1 VEGARGSCGHPKYP
15 LHAYVHVRLTAEF
28 FGVRM
33 GPNACE
39 SVKPSEQAE
48 YAVRTRRAQ
57 GRRCVERRTVDP
69 PPLLVPPPAGGREDT
84 GMVLEAR
91 LCGSVTSA
99 QGHRCS
105 HSPSTPLS
113 QQLRARGRS
122 SLYSRE
128 GMVVVRVKAQR
139 VAPRRERREKALP
152 RPLSTVP

>member
-1 VEGARGSCGHPKYP
+1 MGGAREDLWASEASSPCVRTFKIDSSSSS
-15 LHAYVHVRLTAEF
+15 YVWGGTR
-28 FGVRM
+28 
-33 GPNACE
+33 
-39 SVKPSEQAE
+39 VKPSEQE

-84 GMVLEAR
+84 GTRGAAMR
-91 LCGSVTSA
+91 LSDV
-99 QGHRCS
+99 CS
-105 HSPSTPLS
+105 GPSLLPLAVDAPLTAAKS
-113 QQLRARGRS
+113 EGRS